1 MCDCFCN
8 LAVSSVGSIAHNA
21 RKEVTICSSADSCR
35 CLHWR
40 RKEKAEQ
47 SDFWRWTGRP
57 WELGFSCPLSTSEQK
72 LPDPSAFP
80 ATSLQ
85 WGPMTTNCCI
95 NSTHGMSRFPISLS
109 FNPILLSL
117 KFRCSHCLTTIVFFL
132 LTILLLSTHFNV
144 PLPPPSSK
152 VQYTPKLFQHISF
165 QLPRLLRPHLSA
177 STAFSTTNFRSLN
190 LPLKPHSGISKDCTS
205 SRGCMGF
212 LLTLVWFD
220 I

>member
-47 SDFWRWTGRP
+47 SDFWCWTGRP

-132 LTILLLSTHFNV
+132 LTILLLSTHYQAISMFLF
-144 PLPPPSSK
+144 PHHLLKYSTHQSSSSTFPSSSPACSGLI
-152 VQYTPKLFQHISF
+152 YL
-165 QLPRLLRPHLSA
+165 LPRLSVQLISA
-177 STAFSTTNFRSLN
+177 HWTF
-190 LPLKPHSGISKDCTS
+190 P
-205 SRGCMGF
+205 
-212 LLTLVWFD
+212 
-220 I
+220 